1 MRSAASLIV
10 LLALAACG
18 GPDETPPAP
27 SAEPVDQGPSLEGD
41 ELDGIV
47 SGQLAY
53 EHYCVG
59 CHETGIL
66 DAPVVGHIEV
76 AAEDWEK
83 VSELWQAVVME
94 HARDGYFDMPAKG
107 DQPELPDATV
117 DAAVEHMLKI
127 TYPDWPADRK

>member
-1 MRSAASLIV
+1 MRIPGLLGA
-10 LLALAACG
+10 LLALVACG
-18 GPDETPPAP
+18 TSEDTPAP
-27 SAEPVDQGPSLEGD
+27 APEPSDQGPSVEGD

-66 DAPVVGHIEV
+66 DAPVVGS
-76 AAEDWEK
+76 AEDWEK
-83 VSELWQAVVME
+83 VSKLWQAVVME